1 MLSLPSGNSQG
12 NRPSSTRP
20 ETHGAHPP
28 PQQPD
33 RYTHSPHLHIS
44 PQPHPPSPAHPQ
56 PVRPWQFITI
66 YIFNSLTFSFQMVP
80 FLCATGSGERKWSC
94 GSPSATAIVHVTKPE
109 RRRPNEEA
117 VAAERRKPTWGK
129 WHSGKV
135 PKTWPA
141 MIPTDAKQR
150 LI

>member
-1 MLSLPSGNSQG
+1 
-12 NRPSSTRP
+12 
-20 ETHGAHPP
+20 
-28 PQQPD
+28 
-33 RYTHSPHLHIS
+33 
-44 PQPHPPSPAHPQ
+44 
-56 PVRPWQFITI
+56 
-66 YIFNSLTFSFQMVP
+66 MVP

-94 GSPSATAIVHVTKPE
+94 GSPSATAIVHVTNPE

-135 PKTWPA
+135 PKAWPA